1 MPRSRTTKVGVPDPT
16 DPQGTRRPEEDP
28 VPEAPNVQ
36 FIPLKTPPFEPQLQL
51 PRHYRYYQLER
62 CVLGEFKKE
71 ATSEL
76 KKKGLSYQTDL
87 GTYNSPLPINMA
99 WYLDLYGIA

>member
-51 PRHYRYYQLER
+51 PPHTNRHNAYAIWSLFFTEDILQ
-62 CVLGEFKKE
+62 
-71 ATSEL
+71 
-76 KKKGLSYQTDL
+76 
-87 GTYNSPLPINMA
+87 
-99 WYLDLYGIA
+99 GIIDTTN